1 MSETLR
7 CPMVQIK
14 SDITKLR
21 NDWKKNTNM
30 LKKIMKVDPRTEETE
45 YGKFLISFYESADK
59 TITQLEEDYDEIEK
73 LYEEVC
79 DWYFLIIP

>member
-45 YGKFLISFYESADK
+45 YGKFLTSFYESADP
-59 TITQLEEDYDEIEK
+59 TITQLE
-73 LYEEVC
+73 
-79 DWYFLIIP
+79 